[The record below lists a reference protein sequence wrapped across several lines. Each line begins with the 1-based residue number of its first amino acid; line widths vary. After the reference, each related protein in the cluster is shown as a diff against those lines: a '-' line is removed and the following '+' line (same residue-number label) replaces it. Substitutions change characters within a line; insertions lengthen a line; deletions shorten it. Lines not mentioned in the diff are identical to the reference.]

1 MKREK
6 ITVIPMGNIYKASY
20 ILDVNDVVDAKV
32 YDMSRNGMFPQ
43 MIPCDMQE
51 NGGVRT
57 FEYTIDGMRPLPEIL
72 KSDMGRR
79 DMLTVIYNVLESLE
93 TFGKGMVSL
102 SYVAKET
109 QHIFV
114 SPESYD
120 VKFIVAPVDKEFT
133 DMNEVRNLIKTIIV
147 DAKYSEADAD
157 NYVARL
163 INYVNMPGTF
173 SSSDMKNRVKDLL
186 MEMGAEVPESGKNIP
201 MNGMGMQRGSSHIL
215 RSETP
220 SPKVSR
226 LGVMRNN
233 ARMNGQVPPMGPN
246 GMPMNGMPPMGPNGV
261 PMNGMP
267 PMGPNGMPMNGAMPP
282 VGPNGVPMNGMPMN
296 GAMPPMGPNG
306 MPMNGAMPPMGPN
319 GMPMNGAMPPMGPN
333 GMPMNGAMPP
343 MGPNGMPMNGAMPP
357 MGPNGMPMNG
367 AMPPMPEG
375 VNQFEAEVKNEDTA
389 ETPVNSETPETML
402 KEDAEKEVIAEEE
415 QSDNKEVAEVI
426 AERPKN
432 ENPFNGAPMP
442 KMPPMGNPFGGAPV
456 PPMGN
461 PLGETPVPPMGNP
474 FGGAPVPPMGNPFEV
489 TPPMNAAEN
498 VTEQPDNIETAEPTV
513 EQPDNVET
521 VEPMVEQPRNENS
534 FDEVPIPQTPPMGN
548 PFGGEPVPPMPQMPP
563 IGNPFGEMPVPPAA
577 PVGMPSSEGPAPYF
591 VRTRTGERIDLDKAE
606 FKIGHKVSDVD
617 YVVSDNSAISRVHCV
632 ITKRN
637 GVCFI
642 RDNHST
648 NGTYINGDRL
658 NDGEERFLTN
668 NAFVILGN
676 EEFVYH
682 IK

>member
-72 KSDMGRR
+72 RSDMGRR
-79 DMLTVIYNVLESLE
+79 DMLTVIYNVLDSLE
-93 TFGKGMVSL
+93 AFGKGMVSL

-186 MEMGAEVPESGKNIP
+186 MEMGAGVPESGKNIP
-201 MNGMGMQRGSSHIL
+201 TNGMGMQMGSSHIL

-233 ARMNGQVPPMGPN
+233 ARMNGAVPS
-246 GMPMNGMPPMGPNGV
+246 
-261 PMNGMP
+261 
-267 PMGPNGMPMNGAMPP
+267 MGPNGMPMNGAM
-282 VGPNGVPMNGMPMN
+282 
-296 GAMPPMGPNG
+296 APMGPNG

-367 AMPPMPEG
+367 AMPPMSEG
-375 VNQFEAEVKNEDTA
+375 VDQFEAEVKNEDTA

-402 KEDAEKEVIAEEE
+402 KEDAGKEVIAEKEL
-415 QSDNKEVAEVI
+415 SDNKEVAEVI

-432 ENPFNGAPMP
+432 EDPFNGAPVP
-442 KMPPMGNPFGGAPV
+442 EMPPVGNPFGEAPVPPTGNPFGGA
-456 PPMGN
+456 
-461 PLGETPVPPMGNP
+461 PVPPMGNP

-513 EQPDNVET
+513 EQPDNAET
-521 VEPMVEQPRNENS
+521 FEPMVEQPKNENS
-534 FDEVPIPQTPPMGN
+534 FDEVP
-548 PFGGEPVPPMPQMPP
+548 MPQMPP
-563 IGNPFGEMPVPPAA
+563 MGNPFGEMPVPPAA

>member
-120 VKFIVAPVDKEFT
+120 VKFIVVPVDKEFT

-246 GMPMNGMPPMGPNGV
+246 GVPMNGMPPMGPNGVPMNGMPPMGPNGV

-267 PMGPNGMPMNGAMPP
+267 PMGPNGMPMNG
-282 VGPNGVPMNGMPMN
+282 
-296 GAMPPMGPNG
+296 
-306 MPMNGAMPPMGPN
+306 
-319 GMPMNGAMPPMGPN
+319 MPPMGPN

-402 KEDAEKEVIAEEE
+402 KEDAGKEVIAEEE
-415 QSDNKEVAEVI
+415 QSGNKEVAEVI

-442 KMPPMGNPFGGAPV
+442 EMPPMGNPFGEAPV

-461 PLGETPVPPMGNP
+461 PFGETPVPPMGNP

-513 EQPDNVET
+513 EQPDNAET
-521 VEPMVEQPRNENS
+521 VEPMVEQPKNENS

-563 IGNPFGEMPVPPAA
+563 MGNPFGEMPVPPAA

>member
-72 KSDMGRR
+72 RSDMGRR
-79 DMLTVIYNVLESLE
+79 DMLTVIYNVLDSLE
-93 TFGKGMVSL
+93 AFGKGMVSL

-186 MEMGAEVPESGKNIP
+186 MEMGAGVPESGKNIP
-201 MNGMGMQRGSSHIL
+201 TNGMEMQMGSSHIL

-233 ARMNGQVPPMGPN
+233 ARMNGAVPS
-246 GMPMNGMPPMGPNGV
+246 
-261 PMNGMP
+261 
-267 PMGPNGMPMNGAMPP
+267 MGPNGMPMNGAMPP
-282 VGPNGVPMNGMPMN
+282 V
-296 GAMPPMGPNG
+296 GPNG

-319 GMPMNGAMPPMGPN
+319 GMPMNGAMPPMS
-333 GMPMNGAMPP
+333 
-343 MGPNGMPMNGAMPP
+343 
-357 MGPNGMPMNG
+357 
-367 AMPPMPEG
+367 EG
-375 VNQFEAEVKNEDTA
+375 VDQFEAEVKNEDTA

-402 KEDAEKEVIAEEE
+402 KEDAGKETIAEKEL
-415 QSDNKEVAEVI
+415 SDNKEVAEVI

-442 KMPPMGNPFGGAPV
+442 EMPPVGNPFGGAPV
-456 PPMGN
+456 PPVGN
-461 PLGETPVPPMGNP
+461 PFGEAPVPPTGNPFGGAPVPPMGNP

-513 EQPDNVET
+513 EQPDNAET
-521 VEPMVEQPRNENS
+521 FEPMVEQPKNENS
-534 FDEVPIPQTPPMGN
+534 FDEVP
-548 PFGGEPVPPMPQMPP
+548 MPQMPP
-563 IGNPFGEMPVPPAA
+563 MGNPFGEMPVPPAA

>member
-267 PMGPNGMPMNGAMPP
+267 PMGPNGMPMNGAMLPM
-282 VGPNGVPMNGMPMN
+282 GPNGVPMNG
-296 GAMPPMGPNG
+296 MPPMGPNG

-357 MGPNGMPMNG
+357 MGPNGMPTNG

-432 ENPFNGAPMP
+432 ENPFNGTPMP

>member
-20 ILDVNDVVDAKV
+20 ILDVNDVIDAKV

-72 KSDMGRR
+72 RSDMGRR
-79 DMLTVIYNVLESLE
+79 DMLTVIYNVLDSLE
-93 TFGKGMVSL
+93 AFGKGMVSL

-215 RSETP
+215 RSENP

-233 ARMNGQVPPMGPN
+233 ARMNGAVPPMGPN
-246 GMPMNGMPPMGPNGV
+246 GMPMNG
-261 PMNGMP
+261 
-267 PMGPNGMPMNGAMPP
+267 
-282 VGPNGVPMNGMPMN
+282 
-296 GAMPPMGPNG
+296 MPPMGPNG

-333 GMPMNGAMPP
+333 GMPMNGDMPP
-343 MGPNGMPMNGAMPP
+343 MGPNGMPMNGDMPP
-357 MGPNGMPMNG
+357 MS
-367 AMPPMPEG
+367 EG
-375 VNQFEAEVKNEDTA
+375 VDQFEAEVKNEDTA

-402 KEDAEKEVIAEEE
+402 KEDAGKETIAEKEL
-415 QSDNKEVAEVI
+415 SDNKEVAEVI

-442 KMPPMGNPFGGAPV
+442 EMPPVGNPFGGAPV
-456 PPMGN
+456 PPVGNPFGEAPVPPMGN
-461 PLGETPVPPMGNP
+461 PFGGAPVPPMGNP

-513 EQPDNVET
+513 EQPDNAET
-521 VEPMVEQPRNENS
+521 FEPMVEQPKNENS
-534 FDEVPIPQTPPMGN
+534 FDEVP
-548 PFGGEPVPPMPQMPP
+548 MPQMPP
-563 IGNPFGEMPVPPAA
+563 MGNPFGEMPVPPAA

>member
-20 ILDVNDVVDAKV
+20 SLDVNDVVDAKV
-32 YDMSRNGMFPQ
+32 YDMSRSGMFPH

-51 NGGVRT
+51 NGGART
-57 FEYTIDGMRPLPEIL
+57 FEYTIEGMRPLPEIIRT
-72 KSDMGRR
+72 DMGKRV
-79 DMLTVIYNVLESLE
+79 MLTVIYNVLEGLE
-93 TFGKGMVSL
+93 AFGKGMVSL
-102 SYVAKET
+102 SYVAKEI

-114 SPESYD
+114 SPETYD

-133 DMNEVRNLIKTIIV
+133 DMNEVRSLIKTIIV
-147 DAKYSEADAD
+147 DARYSEADAD

-186 MEMGAEVPESGKNIP
+186 MEMGADVPEPGKNISLNDMDMP
-201 MNGMGMQRGSSHIL
+201 RGNSHIL
-215 RSETP
+215 RSDAP

-233 ARMNGQVPPMGPN
+233 ARMNGAVPPMGPN
-246 GMPMNGMPPMGPNGV
+246 GMPMNGQMPPMGPNGM
-261 PMNGMP
+261 PMNGQMPPMGPNGMPMNGQMPPMGPNGMPMNGQMP
-267 PMGPNGMPMNGAMPP
+267 PMGPNGMPMNGAVPP
-282 VGPNGVPMNGMPMN
+282 MGPNGMPMN
-296 GAMPPMGPNG
+296 GQMPPMGPNG
-306 MPMNGAMPPMGPN
+306 MPMNGQVPPMAAPKADAEVEEIAEKEEIVEKAAEQPDN
-319 GMPMNGAMPPMGPN
+319 NEAPI
-333 GMPMNGAMPP
+333 
-343 MGPNGMPMNGAMPP
+343 
-357 MGPNGMPMNG
+357 
-367 AMPPMPEG
+367 PPMP
-375 VNQFEAEVKNEDTA
+375 Q
-389 ETPVNSETPETML
+389 
-402 KEDAEKEVIAEEE
+402 
-415 QSDNKEVAEVI
+415 
-426 AERPKN
+426 
-432 ENPFNGAPMP
+432 
-442 KMPPMGNPFGGAPV
+442 MPPMGNPFGGA
-456 PPMGN
+456 
-461 PLGETPVPPMGNP
+461 PVPPMGNP
-474 FGGAPVPPMGNPFEV
+474 FGGAPVPPMGNPFGGAPV
-489 TPPMNAAEN
+489 PPIEIADDVAEQSDNEEAAKN
-498 VTEQPDNIETAEPTV
+498 VTEQPDNIETAENAA
-513 EQPDNVET
+513 EQPDNAET
-521 VEPMVEQPRNENS
+521 VEPMAEQPKSENP
-534 FDEVPIPQTPPMGN
+534 FDEALVPPI
-548 PFGGEPVPPMPQMPP
+548 PPMPQMPP
-563 IGNPFGEMPVPPAA
+563 MGNPFGEMPVPPAA
-577 PVGMPSSEGPAPYF
+577 PAGMPSPEGPAPYF

-682 IK
+682 IR

>member
-72 KSDMGRR
+72 RSDMGRR
-79 DMLTVIYNVLESLE
+79 DMLTVIYNVLDSLE
-93 TFGKGMVSL
+93 AFGKGMVSL

-186 MEMGAEVPESGKNIP
+186 MEMGAGVPESGKNIP
-201 MNGMGMQRGSSHIL
+201 TNGMEMQMGSSHIL

-233 ARMNGQVPPMGPN
+233 ARMNGAVPS
-246 GMPMNGMPPMGPNGV
+246 
-261 PMNGMP
+261 
-267 PMGPNGMPMNGAMPP
+267 
-282 VGPNGVPMNGMPMN
+282 
-296 GAMPPMGPNG
+296 MGPNG

-319 GMPMNGAMPPMGPN
+319 GMPMNGAMPPVGPN

-357 MGPNGMPMNG
+357 MS
-367 AMPPMPEG
+367 EG
-375 VNQFEAEVKNEDTA
+375 VDQFEAEVKNEDTA

-402 KEDAEKEVIAEEE
+402 KEDAGKETIAEKEL
-415 QSDNKEVAEVI
+415 SDNKEVAEVI

-442 KMPPMGNPFGGAPV
+442 EMPPVGNPFGGAPV
-456 PPMGN
+456 PPVGN
-461 PLGETPVPPMGNP
+461 PFGEAPVPPTGNPFGGAPVPPMGNP

-513 EQPDNVET
+513 EQPDNAET
-521 VEPMVEQPRNENS
+521 FEPMVEQPKNENS
-534 FDEVPIPQTPPMGN
+534 FDEVP
-548 PFGGEPVPPMPQMPP
+548 MPQMPP
-563 IGNPFGEMPVPPAA
+563 MGNPFGEMPVPPAA

>member
-282 VGPNGVPMNGMPMN
+282 
-296 GAMPPMGPNG
+296 MGPNG

-333 GMPMNGAMPP
+333 GMPT
-343 MGPNGMPMNGAMPP
+343 
-357 MGPNGMPMNG
+357 NG

-402 KEDAEKEVIAEEE
+402 KEDAGKEVIAEEE

-442 KMPPMGNPFGGAPV
+442 KM
-456 PPMGN
+456 
-461 PLGETPVPPMGNP
+461 PPMGNP

-563 IGNPFGEMPVPPAA
+563 MGNPFGEMPVPPAA

>member
-72 KSDMGRR
+72 RSDMGRR
-79 DMLTVIYNVLESLE
+79 DMLTVIYNVLDSLE
-93 TFGKGMVSL
+93 AFGKGMVSL

-186 MEMGAEVPESGKNIP
+186 MEMGAGVPESGKNIP
-201 MNGMGMQRGSSHIL
+201 TNGMEMQMGSSHIL

-233 ARMNGQVPPMGPN
+233 ARMNGAVPS
-246 GMPMNGMPPMGPNGV
+246 
-261 PMNGMP
+261 
-267 PMGPNGMPMNGAMPP
+267 
-282 VGPNGVPMNGMPMN
+282 
-296 GAMPPMGPNG
+296 MGPNG

-367 AMPPMPEG
+367 AMPPMSEG
-375 VNQFEAEVKNEDTA
+375 VDQFEAEVKNEDTA

-402 KEDAEKEVIAEEE
+402 KEDAGKETIAEKEL
-415 QSDNKEVAEVI
+415 SDNKEVAEVI

-442 KMPPMGNPFGGAPV
+442 EMPPVGNPFGGAPV
-456 PPMGN
+456 PPVGN
-461 PLGETPVPPMGNP
+461 PFGEAPVPPTGNPFGGAPVPPMGNP

-513 EQPDNVET
+513 EQPDNAET
-521 VEPMVEQPRNENS
+521 FEPMVEQPKNENS
-534 FDEVPIPQTPPMGN
+534 FDEVP
-548 PFGGEPVPPMPQMPP
+548 MPQMPP
-563 IGNPFGEMPVPPAA
+563 MGNPFGEMPVPPAA

>member
-72 KSDMGRR
+72 RSDMGRR
-79 DMLTVIYNVLESLE
+79 DMLTVIYNVLDSLE
-93 TFGKGMVSL
+93 AFGKGMVSL

-186 MEMGAEVPESGKNIP
+186 MEMGAGVPESGKNIP
-201 MNGMGMQRGSSHIL
+201 TNGMEMQMGSSHIL

-233 ARMNGQVPPMGPN
+233 ARMNGAVPSMGP
-246 GMPMNGMPPMGPNGV
+246 
-261 PMNGMP
+261 
-267 PMGPNGMPMNGAMPP
+267 
-282 VGPNGVPMNGMPMN
+282 NGMPMN

-367 AMPPMPEG
+367 AMPPMSEG
-375 VNQFEAEVKNEDTA
+375 VDQFEAEVKNEDTA

-402 KEDAEKEVIAEEE
+402 KEDAGKETIAEKEL
-415 QSDNKEVAEVI
+415 SDNKEVAEVI

-442 KMPPMGNPFGGAPV
+442 EMPPVGNPFGGAPV
-456 PPMGN
+456 PPVGN
-461 PLGETPVPPMGNP
+461 PFGEAPVPPTGNPFGGAPVPPMGNP

-513 EQPDNVET
+513 EQPDNAET
-521 VEPMVEQPRNENS
+521 FEPMVEQPKNENS
-534 FDEVPIPQTPPMGN
+534 FDEVP
-548 PFGGEPVPPMPQMPP
+548 MPQMPP
-563 IGNPFGEMPVPPAA
+563 MGNPFGEMPVPPAA

>member
-72 KSDMGRR
+72 RSDMGRR
-79 DMLTVIYNVLESLE
+79 DMLTVIYNVLDSLE
-93 TFGKGMVSL
+93 AFGKGMVSL

-186 MEMGAEVPESGKNIP
+186 MEMGAGVPESGKNIP
-201 MNGMGMQRGSSHIL
+201 TNGMEMQMGSSHIL

-233 ARMNGQVPPMGPN
+233 ARMNGAVPS
-246 GMPMNGMPPMGPNGV
+246 
-261 PMNGMP
+261 
-267 PMGPNGMPMNGAMPP
+267 
-282 VGPNGVPMNGMPMN
+282 
-296 GAMPPMGPNG
+296 MGPNG

-357 MGPNGMPMNG
+357 MS
-367 AMPPMPEG
+367 EG
-375 VNQFEAEVKNEDTA
+375 VDQFEAEVKNEDTA

-402 KEDAEKEVIAEEE
+402 KEDAGKETIAEKEL
-415 QSDNKEVAEVI
+415 SDNKEVAEVI

-442 KMPPMGNPFGGAPV
+442 EMPPVGNPFGGAPV
-456 PPMGN
+456 PPVGN
-461 PLGETPVPPMGNP
+461 PFGEAPVPPTGNPFGGAPVPPMGNP

-513 EQPDNVET
+513 EQPDNAET
-521 VEPMVEQPRNENS
+521 FEPMVEQPKNENS
-534 FDEVPIPQTPPMGN
+534 FDEVP
-548 PFGGEPVPPMPQMPP
+548 MPQMPP
-563 IGNPFGEMPVPPAA
+563 MGNPFGEMPVPPAA

>member
-246 GMPMNGMPPMGPNGV
+246 GVPMNGMPPMGPNGV

-267 PMGPNGMPMNGAMPP
+267 PMGPNG
-282 VGPNGVPMNGMPMN
+282 
-296 GAMPPMGPNG
+296 MPPMGPNG

-343 MGPNGMPMNGAMPP
+343 MS
-357 MGPNGMPMNG
+357 
-367 AMPPMPEG
+367 EG
-375 VNQFEAEVKNEDTA
+375 VNQLEAEVKNEDTA

-402 KEDAEKEVIAEEE
+402 KEDAGKEVIAEEE
-415 QSDNKEVAEVI
+415 QSGNKEVAEVI

-442 KMPPMGNPFGGAPV
+442 EMPPMGNPFGEAPVSPTGNPFGGAPV

-461 PLGETPVPPMGNP
+461 PFGETPVPPMGNP

-498 VTEQPDNIETAEPTV
+498 VTEQPDNIETDEPTV
-513 EQPDNVET
+513 EQPDNAET
-521 VEPMVEQPRNENS
+521 VEPMVEQPKNENS
-534 FDEVPIPQTPPMGN
+534 FDEVPIPQMPPM
-548 PFGGEPVPPMPQMPP
+548 
-563 IGNPFGEMPVPPAA
+563 GNPFGEMPVPPAA

>member
-72 KSDMGRR
+72 RSDMGRR
-79 DMLTVIYNVLESLE
+79 DMLTVIYNVLDSLE
-93 TFGKGMVSL
+93 AFGKGMVSL

-186 MEMGAEVPESGKNIP
+186 MEMGAGVPESGKNIP
-201 MNGMGMQRGSSHIL
+201 TNGMEMQMGSSHIL

-233 ARMNGQVPPMGPN
+233 ARMNGAVPS
-246 GMPMNGMPPMGPNGV
+246 
-261 PMNGMP
+261 
-267 PMGPNGMPMNGAMPP
+267 
-282 VGPNGVPMNGMPMN
+282 
-296 GAMPPMGPNG
+296 MGPNG

-357 MGPNGMPMNG
+357 MS
-367 AMPPMPEG
+367 EG
-375 VNQFEAEVKNEDTA
+375 VDQFEAEVKNEDTA

-402 KEDAEKEVIAEEE
+402 KEDAGKETIAEKEL
-415 QSDNKEVAEVI
+415 SDNKEVAEVI

-442 KMPPMGNPFGGAPV
+442 EMPPVGNPFGGAPV
-456 PPMGN
+456 PPVGN
-461 PLGETPVPPMGNP
+461 PFGEAPVPPTGNPFGGAPVPPMGNP

-513 EQPDNVET
+513 EQPDNEET
-521 VEPMVEQPRNENS
+521 FEPMVEQPKNENS
-534 FDEVPIPQTPPMGN
+534 FDEVP
-548 PFGGEPVPPMPQMPP
+548 MPQMPP
-563 IGNPFGEMPVPPAA
+563 MGNPFGEMPVPPAA

>member
-120 VKFIVAPVDKEFT
+120 VKFIVVPVDKEFT

-246 GMPMNGMPPMGPNGV
+246 GMPMNGMLPMGPNGV

-267 PMGPNGMPMNGAMPP
+267 PMGPNGMPMNG
-282 VGPNGVPMNGMPMN
+282 
-296 GAMPPMGPNG
+296 MPPMGPNG

-319 GMPMNGAMPPMGPN
+319 GMPMNGAMPPMGPK
-333 GMPMNGAMPP
+333 
-343 MGPNGMPMNGAMPP
+343 GMPMNGAMPP

-402 KEDAEKEVIAEEE
+402 KEDAGKEVIAEEE
-415 QSDNKEVAEVI
+415 QSGNKEVAEVI

-442 KMPPMGNPFGGAPV
+442 EMPPMGNPFGEAPV

-461 PLGETPVPPMGNP
+461 PFGETPVPPMGNP

-513 EQPDNVET
+513 EQPDNAET
-521 VEPMVEQPRNENS
+521 VEPMVEQPKNENS
-534 FDEVPIPQTPPMGN
+534 FGEVPIPQTPPMGN

-563 IGNPFGEMPVPPAA
+563 MGNPFGEMPVPPAA

>member
-72 KSDMGRR
+72 RSDMGRR
-79 DMLTVIYNVLESLE
+79 DMLTVIYNVLDSLE
-93 TFGKGMVSL
+93 AFGKGMVSL

-186 MEMGAEVPESGKNIP
+186 MEMGAGVPESGKNIP
-201 MNGMGMQRGSSHIL
+201 TNGMEMQMGSSHIL

-233 ARMNGQVPPMGPN
+233 ARMNGAVPS
-246 GMPMNGMPPMGPNGV
+246 
-261 PMNGMP
+261 
-267 PMGPNGMPMNGAMPP
+267 MGPNGMPMNGAM
-282 VGPNGVPMNGMPMN
+282 
-296 GAMPPMGPNG
+296 APMGPNG

-357 MGPNGMPMNG
+357 MS
-367 AMPPMPEG
+367 EG
-375 VNQFEAEVKNEDTA
+375 VDQFEAEVKNEDTA

-402 KEDAEKEVIAEEE
+402 KEDAGKETIAEKEL
-415 QSDNKEVAEVI
+415 SDNKEVAEVI

-442 KMPPMGNPFGGAPV
+442 EMPPVGNPFGGAPV
-456 PPMGN
+456 PPVGN
-461 PLGETPVPPMGNP
+461 PFGEAPVPPTGNPFGGAPVPPMGNP

-513 EQPDNVET
+513 EQPDNAET
-521 VEPMVEQPRNENS
+521 FEPMVEQPKNENS
-534 FDEVPIPQTPPMGN
+534 FDEVP
-548 PFGGEPVPPMPQMPP
+548 MPQMPP
-563 IGNPFGEMPVPPAA
+563 MGNPFGEMPVPPAA

>member
-72 KSDMGRR
+72 RSDMGRR
-79 DMLTVIYNVLESLE
+79 DMLTVIYNVLDSLE
-93 TFGKGMVSL
+93 AFGKGMVSL

-186 MEMGAEVPESGKNIP
+186 MEMGAGVPESGKNIP
-201 MNGMGMQRGSSHIL
+201 TNGMEMQMGSSHIL

-233 ARMNGQVPPMGPN
+233 ARMNGAVPS
-246 GMPMNGMPPMGPNGV
+246 
-261 PMNGMP
+261 
-267 PMGPNGMPMNGAMPP
+267 MGPNGMPMNGAMPP
-282 VGPNGVPMNGMPMN
+282 V
-296 GAMPPMGPNG
+296 GPNG

-333 GMPMNGAMPP
+333 GMPMNGDMPP
-343 MGPNGMPMNGAMPP
+343 MS
-357 MGPNGMPMNG
+357 
-367 AMPPMPEG
+367 EG
-375 VNQFEAEVKNEDTA
+375 VDQFEAEVKNEDTA

-402 KEDAEKEVIAEEE
+402 KEDAGKETIAEKEL
-415 QSDNKEVAEVI
+415 SDNKEVAEVI

-442 KMPPMGNPFGGAPV
+442 EMPPVGNPFGGAPV
-456 PPMGN
+456 PPVGN
-461 PLGETPVPPMGNP
+461 PFGEAPVPPTGNPFGGAPVPPMGNP

-513 EQPDNVET
+513 EQPDNAET
-521 VEPMVEQPRNENS
+521 FEPMVEQPKNENS
-534 FDEVPIPQTPPMGN
+534 FDEVP
-548 PFGGEPVPPMPQMPP
+548 MPQMPP
-563 IGNPFGEMPVPPAA
+563 MGNPFGEMPVPPAA

>member
-147 DAKYSEADAD
+147 DAKYSESDAD

-201 MNGMGMQRGSSHIL
+201 MNGMEMQSGSSHIL

-233 ARMNGQVPPMGPN
+233 ARMNGQVPPMGPS
-246 GMPMNGMPPMGPNGV
+246 GV

-267 PMGPNGMPMNGAMPP
+267 PMGPNGMPMNG
-282 VGPNGVPMNGMPMN
+282 
-296 GAMPPMGPNG
+296 MPPMGPNG
-306 MPMNGAMPPMGPN
+306 MPMNGMPS
-319 GMPMNGAMPPMGPN
+319 MGPN

-375 VNQFEAEVKNEDTA
+375 VNQFESEVKNEDTA

-402 KEDAEKEVIAEEE
+402 KEDAGKEVIAEEE
-415 QSDNKEVAEVI
+415 QSGNKEVAEVI
-426 AERPKN
+426 AERQKN

-442 KMPPMGNPFGGAPV
+442 EMPPMGNPFGEAPV
-456 PPMGN
+456 SP
-461 PLGETPVPPMGNP
+461 TGNP

-513 EQPDNVET
+513 EQPDNAET
-521 VEPMVEQPRNENS
+521 VEPMVEQPKNENS

-563 IGNPFGEMPVPPAA
+563 MGNPFGEMPVPPAA

>member
-72 KSDMGRR
+72 RSDMGRR
-79 DMLTVIYNVLESLE
+79 DMLTVIYNVLDSLE
-93 TFGKGMVSL
+93 AFGKGMVSL

-186 MEMGAEVPESGKNIP
+186 MEMGAGVPESGKNIP
-201 MNGMGMQRGSSHIL
+201 TNGMEMQMGSSHIL

-233 ARMNGQVPPMGPN
+233 ARMNGAVPS
-246 GMPMNGMPPMGPNGV
+246 
-261 PMNGMP
+261 
-267 PMGPNGMPMNGAMPP
+267 
-282 VGPNGVPMNGMPMN
+282 
-296 GAMPPMGPNG
+296 MGPNG

-319 GMPMNGAMPPMGPN
+319 GMPMNGAMPPMS
-333 GMPMNGAMPP
+333 
-343 MGPNGMPMNGAMPP
+343 
-357 MGPNGMPMNG
+357 
-367 AMPPMPEG
+367 EG
-375 VNQFEAEVKNEDTA
+375 VDQFEAEVKNEDTA

-402 KEDAEKEVIAEEE
+402 KEDAGKETIAEKEL
-415 QSDNKEVAEVI
+415 SDNKEVAEVI

-442 KMPPMGNPFGGAPV
+442 EMPPVGNPFGGAPV
-456 PPMGN
+456 PPVGN
-461 PLGETPVPPMGNP
+461 PFGEAPVPPTGNPFGGAPVPPMGNP

-513 EQPDNVET
+513 EQPDNEET
-521 VEPMVEQPRNENS
+521 FEPMVEQPKNENS
-534 FDEVPIPQTPPMGN
+534 FDEVP
-548 PFGGEPVPPMPQMPP
+548 MPQMPP
-563 IGNPFGEMPVPPAA
+563 MGNPFGEMPVPPAA

>member
-120 VKFIVAPVDKEFT
+120 VKFIVVPVDKEFT

-246 GMPMNGMPPMGPNGV
+246 GVPMNGMPPMGPNGVPMNGMPPMGPNGV

-267 PMGPNGMPMNGAMPP
+267 PMGPNGMPMNG
-282 VGPNGVPMNGMPMN
+282 
-296 GAMPPMGPNG
+296 
-306 MPMNGAMPPMGPN
+306 MPPMGPN

-402 KEDAEKEVIAEEE
+402 KEDAGKEVIAEEE
-415 QSDNKEVAEVI
+415 QSGNKEVAEVI

-442 KMPPMGNPFGGAPV
+442 EMPPMGNPFGEAPV

-461 PLGETPVPPMGNP
+461 PFGETPVPPMGNP

-513 EQPDNVET
+513 EQPDNAET
-521 VEPMVEQPRNENS
+521 VEPMVEQPKNENS

-563 IGNPFGEMPVPPAA
+563 MGNPFGEMPVPPAA